1 MGGGGIAGGEMGGGG
16 MAGGQSYSGDGGDC
30 GCGCGPA
37 ACCAAHGGDACS
49 ACGCEQVVACGT
61 ANGPASLEF
70 VGQGRGSVSTNT
82 EYKYVGAGAGEF
94 EWVWPKPNYCI
105 CIITSSIL
113 LLLIPLLL
121 WWLFKDNTA
130 TTTPTPDCFGCLSTC
145 NAAITNN
152 CVTVLKTRSAP
163 TTGICSVGSLIQN
176 CMQCSTFP
184 GCQPTTTTTPAPA
197 PAPIPAPAP
206 LPAGRTCVVWGDP
219 HILTFDN
226 KRVDFYTQ
234 GQYWIVKSATVF
246 IQGLY
251 KPTHATSGLSVMK
264 AIAFGGPFMQGH
276 KLIIETQNAFWDGTP
291 IIGGFPSD
299 FSNAIVQVHYNSVGS
314 TMQEG
319 RAGKAMHVV
328 HLNLPKGVGAQVN
341 RWMEPSEGNYI
352 NAKITMPP
360 QPGQDGHCGNYNGNA
375 ADDDRLQIRARVG
388 TTGVA
393 PGDLLFPGGK
403 IPVVQGNRPDINNCE
418 ASKLN
423 GAKDLCKKKEHKFI
437 PSMACLIDVC
447 FGGNGFAN
455 DE

>member
-1 MGGGGIAGGEMGGGG
+1 MGGGGIAGGH
-16 MAGGQSYSGDGGDC
+16 SYSGDGGDC

-70 VGQGRGSVSTNT
+70 VGSGRGSVTTNT

-94 EWVWPKPNYCI
+94 EWVRPKPNYCI

-121 WWLFKDNTA
+121 WWLLKDNTA

-184 GCQPTTTTTPAPA
+184 GCQPMPTPAPN
-197 PAPIPAPAP
+197 PAPIPAPVPA
-206 LPAGRTCVVWGDP
+206 PAGLTCIVWGDP

-234 GQYWIVKSATVF
+234 GQYWIVKSATV
-246 IQGLY
+246 
-251 KPTHATSGLSVMK
+251 
-264 AIAFGGPFMQGH
+264 FMQGH

-328 HLNLPKGVGAQVN
+328 HLNLPSGVGAQVN

-393 PGDLLFPGGK
+393 PGQLLFGHK
-403 IPVVQGNRPDINNCE
+403 TPVVEANRPDLNNCPEDRTHE
-418 ASKLN
+418 AKE
-423 GAKDLCKKKEHKFI
+423 LCKKKEHTEM
-437 PSMACLIDVC
+437 PSK
-447 FGGNGFAN
+447 
-455 DE
+455 